1 MRSKFTVFFFKQKT
15 PYGMRISDLSSDV
28 CSSDLGSVSP
38 RRDQEIPGIRIGL
51 HARLAPAGRQAR
63 FGLAAA
69 PSSPPSPPRGAAQL
83 PRRTPRHPFIS
94 SRKLRA
100 LNDLNVIDRFLQAF
114 IRSEAHTSE
123 LQSLMRSSY
132 AVFCLKK

>member
-1 MRSKFTVFFFKQKT
+1 M
-15 PYGMRISDLSSDV
+15 
-28 CSSDLGSVSP
+28 
-38 RRDQEIPGIRIGL
+38 PGIRIGL

-114 IRSEAHTSE
+114 ITYIDSGFGLLGPDVGFLTATMIGIDIRSEEHTSE
-123 LQSLMRSSY
+123 LQSLMRNSY
-132 AVFCLKK
+132 AVF

>member
-83 PRRTPRHPFIS
+83 PRRTPRH
-94 SRKLRA
+94 
-100 LNDLNVIDRFLQAF
+100 
-114 IRSEAHTSE
+114 RSEERRGGKGSVSTCISRWSPF
-123 LQSLMRSSY
+123 L
-132 AVFCLKK
+132 

>member
-83 PRRTPRHPFIS
+83 PRRTPRHHFITN
-94 SRKLRA
+94 RKLRA
-100 LNDLNVIDRFLQAF
+100 LTDLNVHARFLQAF
-114 IRSEAHTSE
+114 NTTRHRGFG
-123 LQSLMRSSY
+123 LMGTLAKTWGGKGS
-132 AVFCLKK
+132 